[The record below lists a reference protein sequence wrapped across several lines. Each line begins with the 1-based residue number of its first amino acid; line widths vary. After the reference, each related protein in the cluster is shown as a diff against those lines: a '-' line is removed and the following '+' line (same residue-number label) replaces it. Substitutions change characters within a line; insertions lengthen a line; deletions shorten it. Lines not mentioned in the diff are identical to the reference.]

1 MSEFQINRIGGID
14 LGKSFEA
21 QGVGA
26 MGGGMPGAA
35 GGLDRLAGGA
45 GPVESPLP
53 VGEAGKTFSEMLR
66 KSVDQVNEHQVQ
78 ADTAVKELLAGR
90 NKNIHE
96 TMLALER
103 ADSSLKLMMQVR
115 NKVLEAY
122 KEIMRMQV

>member
-1 MSEFQINRIGGID
+1 MGDYLLLKEEREVQVQVKK
-14 LGKSFEA
+14 LKSR
-21 QGVGA
+21 
-26 MGGGMPGAA
+26 
-35 GGLDRLAGGA
+35 LDKCKAPRPPLAGDSA
-45 GPVESPLP
+45 T
-53 VGEAGKTFSEMLR
+53 TFSDLLR
-66 KSVDQVNEHQVQ
+66 KSVEKVNEHQVQ

-96 TMLALER
+96 TMLSLER

>member
-1 MSEFQINRIGGID
+1 MSEFQVNRVGGMD
-14 LGKSFEA
+14 F
-21 QGVGA
+21 
-26 MGGGMPGAA
+26 GGGLSASEKSTRGSGAA
-35 GGLDRLAGGA
+35 QR
-45 GPVESPLP
+45 VEESLGQMHPSEPALS
-53 VGEAGKTFSEMLR
+53 GDSATTFSDLLR
-66 KSVDQVNEHQVQ
+66 KSVEKVNEHQVQ

-96 TMLALER
+96 TMLSLER